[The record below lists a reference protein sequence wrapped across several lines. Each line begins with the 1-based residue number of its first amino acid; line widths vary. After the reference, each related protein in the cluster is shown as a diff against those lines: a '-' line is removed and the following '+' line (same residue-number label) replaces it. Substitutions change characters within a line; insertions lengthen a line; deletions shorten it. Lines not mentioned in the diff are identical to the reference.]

1 MQSIPPVRL
10 RTNAMRKPMP
20 ANLHFSFDNSDT
32 YKGHGGPRFDSLNAG
47 LKSAERS
54 LNTLQNEKR
63 NSQSSL
69 LDYWKNVCYNLKC
82 DLAGYHN
89 ESLSQRDKDM
99 FGILKIKSAQC
110 ENPQRLK
117 QVQENVVSV
126 KNATSRFY
134 NECYEDFKNEPNQQN
149 ATRLQVIE
157 ETLKHMFMGLQN
169 QDAYLISEHELNS
182 ETQKYTDDD
191 LTAFEQNHQY
201 IFLLINGFKQ
211 TIQRQDGNPLQSAIR
226 FLHPYML
233 LPDDNEST
241 KSYKKLG
248 ENLSRLSEKWE

>member
-1 MQSIPPVRL
+1 MQSIPPVGL
-10 RTNAMRKPMP
+10 RTNAMRKSMP
-20 ANLHFSFDNSDT
+20 ANLHFSFDNSPT
-32 YKGHGGPRFDSLNAG
+32 YKGHDSIRFNSLNEG
-47 LKSAERS
+47 LKSTENS
-54 LNTLQNEKR
+54 LNKLEKKKR

-69 LDYWKNVCYNLKC
+69 LGDLQKVYYNLKC

-99 FGILKIKSAQC
+99 FGILQIESAQC

-117 QVQENVVSV
+117 QLQENVVSV
-126 KNATSRFY
+126 KNETSCFY
-134 NECYEDFKNEPNQQN
+134 NECYEDFKIHPTPQKQE
-149 ATRLQVIE
+149 RLYVIE
-157 ETLKHMFMGLQN
+157 ESLKHMFMGLQN

-182 ETQKYTDDD
+182 ETPKYTDDD
-191 LTAFEQNHQY
+191 LTVFEQNHQY
-201 IFLLINGFKQ
+201 IFSLINGFKQ

-226 FLHPYML
+226 SLHPYML
-233 LPDDNEST
+233 LPDDNESA

>member
-10 RTNAMRKPMP
+10 RTNAITKPMP
-20 ANLHFSFDNSDT
+20 ANLHFSFNNSDT
-32 YKGHGGPRFDSLNAG
+32 YKGHDSSRFSSLKMIFESTEENIIA
-47 LKSAERS
+47 
-54 LNTLQNEKR
+54 LQKQKR
-63 NSQSSL
+63 KSQSSL
-69 LDYWKNVCYNLKC
+69 LDKLQESYHCLKSE
-82 DLAGYHN
+82 LAGYHN

-99 FGILKIKSAQC
+99 FGILQIESAQC

-117 QVQENVVSV
+117 QLQENVVSV
-126 KNATSRFY
+126 KNETSCFY
-134 NECYEDFKNEPNQQN
+134 NECYEDFKSHPTPQKQE
-149 ATRLQVIE
+149 RLYVIE

-169 QDAYLISEHELNS
+169 QDEYLISEHESNS

-191 LTAFEQNHQY
+191 LTAFEHNHQY

-211 TIQRQDGNPLQSAIR
+211 TIQRQDGNPLQSAIES
-226 FLHPYML
+226 LQPYML